1 MTECRTLSISIQRS
15 PDEVYSYLLDAATFP
30 QWSAFITAME
40 REGESWRAK
49 TPRGTLHI
57 QFEPRNA
64 FRVLDHTVTTAD
76 GTRVPVPMRVVP
88 NDSDGSE
95 VMLSVFRQP
104 DMSDEQYL
112 ADLAIV
118 TQDLASLKRVIES

>member
-1 MTECRTLSISIQRS
+1 MTECRTVSISIQRT
-15 PDEVYSYLLDAATFP
+15 PDDVYTYLLDAATFP

-57 QFEPRNA
+57 QFAPRNPY
-64 FRVLDHTVTTAD
+64 RVLDHTVTTAD
-76 GTRVPVPMRVVP
+76 GTRVHVPMRVVP
-88 NDSDGSE
+88 NGSADSE

-112 ADLAIV
+112 ADIKVV
-118 TQDLASLKRVIES
+118 TEDLASLKRVIER

>member
-1 MTECRTLSISIQRS
+1 MTECRTVSVSIRRA
-15 PDEVYSYLLDAATFP
+15 PDDVYSYLLDAATFP

-57 QFEPRNA
+57 QFEPRNPY
-64 FRVLDHTVTTAD
+64 RILDHTVTTAD
-76 GTRVPVPMRVVP
+76 GTRVHVPMRVVP
-88 NDSDGSE
+88 NGSDGSE

-104 DMSDEQYL
+104 DMC
-112 ADLAIV
+112 
-118 TQDLASLKRVIES
+118 